1 MTQSYIISDHF
12 HVHKIGMYI
21 TLLLPIFMA
30 QINRAMK
37 FITTVFL
44 LFLFCAS
51 CFSQNEMKYKALPT
65 SPLWVKSMYAENP
78 DVEQV
83 IEQYKSYYQTHE
95 FVKNEHTQ
103 YYKRWLRSLSR
114 EVFFDPFSKDGK
126 DYLERSK
133 NINILKD
140 ENSEWSCIG
149 PYDFDIDAA
158 SRSYAPGAAH
168 VYTVKRC
175 LSDPNVMYAGTAT
188 AGMWKSIDAGLT
200 WFLTTRDLV
209 LNRIFAIEIDH
220 SNPDIAFFESGGSV
234 YKTLDGGLTWAII
247 GDAAFQSQSHGVK
260 DIVMS
265 PDDSNIIYLTS
276 NNGFYRTTDGGAN
289 WTQILSGEFQEI
301 ELNPAN
307 SDMIYTIKVIGDYTE
322 FHKSTDGGLTFSAQ
336 TNGWPSPQQAGDH
349 QRRVEIA
356 VTPADPSLVYAN
368 ATGSAN
374 GGSGTYGIYVSNDEG
389 NTWTFTCCGS
399 QPAGPPSLTNI
410 NMMGWDKEGEDDG
423 GQYYYDVALAADPV
437 NPLKLHLG
445 GVNHWVS
452 EDGGVTWVC
461 PAKWSEPHLDEYV
474 HADIH
479 DIRFFGTEL
488 WIACDG
494 GIFKSFDGGDNID
507 KTMVGIEGTDF
518 WGFGASPQSDVMLG
532 GCYHNGTLLKD
543 NNTYINDWICTGGGD
558 GVRGFVN
565 FGNDRIAYDDYEGR
579 YLSGDRTVN
588 INGFQFDSLPNAS
601 YIFGESSTMEWDPRN
616 NKHIF
621 LGRGTNLLKTEDNGM
636 TYDIVHAFPHRVM
649 NIELSRANPDY
660 MYLATYESWW
670 GAKKIW
676 RSTDGGLSWT
686 DITPPSSLLNGEEWV
701 PYDIAVSASN
711 ENEIWAARTSQ
722 YGSTNLNG
730 RMIFKSTDGGNTWSN
745 YTSASL
751 NGEVITNIEHQ
762 KGTNGG
768 IYIGTRRAVYY
779 RNATMNEWA
788 LFNNNLPLSS
798 TSTKLVIKYKDRL
811 LRNATNRSVY
821 EVELYED
828 SEPMAQI
835 AADKFKVS
843 CLDNQVQF
851 IDHSVLSSM
860 NPTWEWTFNGGTPA
874 VSNEQ
879 NPIVQYN
886 TPGFYDVTLTVTDD
900 YGTSTQS
907 YSMFIEYEENV
918 APLDVI
924 EDFEVGITD
933 FWTQYNA
940 NNSYGW
946 APFYTENGPD
956 CEPTNCVFI
965 DHYSINQVG
974 DEAELITPKIDLSSA
989 VSAYLEF
996 DYAYTKWGGSYED
1009 GFRIDASTDCWDTY
1023 DTLFYAFG
1031 DDLITVPSTNDEWY
1045 PQDCADWS
1053 VDNYVDLLPY
1063 VGQNVALRFVGI
1075 NGWGNNFFMDNINV
1089 SGQLSGVDQ
1098 LELPFSVY
1106 PNPNNGL
1113 FTISHEL
1120 SNPKVKVMSPDGRLV
1135 WKGDLLQKKQEIQ
1148 INSSPGIYMIHVEDM
1163 DKSYVTNIT
1172 IH

>member
-1 MTQSYIISDHF
+1 MKIALYIFILLTSVFSYH
-12 HVHKIGMYI
+12 
-21 TLLLPIFMA
+21 
-30 QINRAMK
+30 
-37 FITTVFL
+37 
-44 LFLFCAS
+44 
-51 CFSQNEMKYKALPT
+51 SQNEMKYKT
-65 SPLWVKSMYAENP
+65 NSSSPEWIKSMYQENP
-78 DVEQV
+78 NPGAV
-83 IEQYKSYYQTHE
+83 INQYEVYYSTHD
-95 FVKNEHTQ
+95 FIRNEHTQ
-103 YYKRWLRSLSR
+103 YYKRWLRSISR
-114 EVFFDPFSKDGK
+114 EVSFDANSDAGK
-126 DYLERSK
+126 AYMKKSRSLK
-133 NINILKD
+133 AMKD
-140 ENSEWSCIG
+140 ENAEWSCIG
-149 PYDFDIDAA
+149 PFDFDIDAA

-175 LSDPNVMYAGTAT
+175 LSNPNIMYAGTAT
-188 AGMWKSIDAGLT
+188 AGMWKSIDAGLS
-200 WFLTTRDLV
+200 WSLTTRDLV
-209 LNRIFAIEIDH
+209 LNGIFAIEIDH
-220 SNPDIAFFESGGSV
+220 SNPDIAFFESGGSL
-234 YKTLDGGLTWAII
+234 YKTIDAGVNWSII
-247 GDAAFQSQSHGVK
+247 GDAIFQSQSHGVK

-265 PDDSNIIYLTS
+265 PDNSNVIYLTS
-276 NNGFYRTTDGGAN
+276 NNGFYRTIDGGSN
-289 WTQILSGEFQEI
+289 WTEIMSGEFQEI
-301 ELNPAN
+301 EINPAN
-307 SDMIYTIKVIGDYTE
+307 SNMIYTIKVVGDYTE
-322 FHKSTDGGLTFSAQ
+322 FHKSIDGGLTFTAQ

-356 VTPADPSLVYAN
+356 VTPADPNLIYAN

-374 GGSGTYGIYVSNDEG
+374 GGSGTYGIYLSSDEG
-389 NTWTFTCCGS
+389 ASWTFQCCGS

-423 GQYYYDVALAADPV
+423 GQYYYDVGLAVDPV

-461 PAKWSEPHLDEYV
+461 PAKWSEPALDEYV

-494 GIFKSFDGGDNID
+494 GIFKSTDGGAHID

-543 NNTYINDWICTGGGD
+543 NDTYINDWICTGGGD

-565 FGNDRIAYDDYEGR
+565 FGDDRIAYDDYEGR

-616 NKHIF
+616 NKYIY
-621 LGRGTNLLKTEDNGM
+621 LGRGTNLIKTEDNGM
-636 TYDIVHAFPHRVM
+636 SYDLVYAFDHRVM
-649 NIELSRANPDY
+649 NIELSRANPEV

-676 RSTDGGLSWT
+676 RTGDGGASWT
-686 DITPPSSLLNGEEWV
+686 DVTPPTSLLNGQEWV
-701 PYDIAVSASN
+701 PFDIAVSASD
-711 ENEIWAARTSQ
+711 ENVVWAARISQ
-722 YGSTNLNG
+722 YGNTNLNN
-730 RMIFKSTDGGNTWSN
+730 RMVFKSTDGGVNWVN
-745 YTSASL
+745 YSSSTL
-751 NGEVITNIEHQ
+751 DGEVITNIEHQ
-762 KGTNGG
+762 KGTDGG
-768 IYIGTRRAVYY
+768 VYIGTRRTVYY
-779 RNATMNEWA
+779 RNNSMNEWA

-798 TSTKLVIKYKDRL
+798 MSTKLVIKYKDRL

-828 SEPMAQI
+828 SEPIAQI

-843 CLDNQVQF
+843 CLDNQVQY
-851 IDHSVLSSM
+851 IDNSVLSSM
-860 NPTWEWTFNGGTPA
+860 NPTWSWTFTGGIPA
-874 VSNEQ
+874 SSNEQ
-879 NPIVQYN
+879 NPMVQYDA
-886 TPGFYDVTLTVTDD
+886 PGFYNVSLTVTDD
-900 YGTSTQS
+900 FGTSTQS
-907 YSMFIEYEENV
+907 YSMFIEYEETL

-924 EDFEVGITD
+924 EDFELGITD

-946 APFYTENGPD
+946 SPFYTENGPD
-956 CEPTNCVFI
+956 CDATNCVMI
-965 DHYSINQVG
+965 DHFSISQVG
-974 DEAELITPKIDLSSA
+974 DEAELMTPKIDLTNA

-1009 GFRIDASTDCWDTY
+1009 GFRIDASTDCWETY

-1031 DDLITVPSTNDEWY
+1031 DDLITVPSTNDEWF
-1045 PQDCADWS
+1045 PQDCADWA
-1053 VDNYVDLLPY
+1053 VDNFIDLLPY
-1063 VGQNVALRFVGI
+1063 VGQNVAIRFVGI

-1098 LELPFSVY
+1098 LDLPFSVY
-1106 PNPNNGL
+1106 PNPNKGS

-1120 SNPKVKVMSPDGRLV
+1120 KDPFIKILSPDGRIV
-1135 WKGDLLQKKQEIQ
+1135 WNANMTSQKQVVEL
-1148 INSSPGIYMIHVEDM
+1148 NVSPGVYLVHVNDGSKTYLE
-1163 DKSYVTNIT
+1163 KIT